1 MICEVQETTG
11 WSSTGST
18 DVLYDIYVN
27 EGFPNELD
35 YEALKELASVI
46 NQYIERKEAEK

>member
-18 DVLYDIYVN
+18 DVLYNIYVD
-27 EGFPNELD
+27 EGFPEELD

-46 NQYIERKEAEK
+46 NHYIEGKEAGK